1 MEDTKTVQQMQSE
14 SLKEVEQITED
25 INKMN
30 IEEKP
35 KDNDGWITVT
45 NKTKG
50 KRERQKKRREE
61 KRAKERDSG
70 RGRGRGRGREYNRER
85 GREQNRG
92 SGREY
97 NRERGRE
104 QNRGGNNN
112 RRNNRINRRPSRY
125 SDTENQT
132 STSNIRVPIK
142 DVSRDSTSHV
152 PRDSSKDKDSKKT
165 VIQNR
170 YSVFINE

>member
-92 SGREY
+92 
-97 NRERGRE
+97 
-104 QNRGGNNN
+104 GNNN